1 MAMSPALTPIKIGI
15 VGAGGRMGQALVREA
30 LITKN
35 CRLIGGIEH
44 AGAPALGRDL
54 GSCAGIDALGITI
67 DDDAITLFL
76 EADVVIDFSTPD
88 AAMAFAPLAAD
99 HKAAYVV
106 GTTGLDTRHLGAL
119 SEAGRQAAV
128 VQAYN
133 MSLGVNLL
141 AALVEK
147 VAAALDAD
155 FDIEIVEMHHRA
167 KIDAPSGTAL
177 LLGDAAARGRGVQL
191 PAVALRG
198 RDGVTGPR
206 PRGGI
211 GFAALRGGNVAG
223 DHTVIFA
230 GDDERIELTHK
241 AGDRVIFAR
250 GAIRAAIWAAAQKP
264 GLYSMADVL
273 GLKP

>member
-1 MAMSPALTPIKIGI
+1 MAMSEIKIGI
-15 VGAGGRMGQALVREA
+15 VGAAGRMGQALVREA

-35 CRLIGGIEH
+35 CRLVGGIER
-44 AGAPALGRDL
+44 AGTSALGRDL
-54 GSCAGIDALGITI
+54 GSCAGIDALGISI
-67 DDDAITLFL
+67 DDDPITLFS

-88 AAMAFAPLAAD
+88 AAVAFSQLAAER
-99 HKAAYVV
+99 KSAYVV
-106 GTTGLDTRHLGAL
+106 GTTGLDARHLAALGA
-119 SEAGRQAAV
+119 AGRQAAV

-133 MSLGVNLL
+133 MSLGINLL
-141 AALVEK
+141 AALVER

-155 FDIEIVEMHHRA
+155 FDIEIVEMHHRH

-177 LLGDAAARGRGVQL
+177 MLGDAAAKGRGVKL
-191 PAVALRG
+191 PAVAVRG

-211 GFAALRGGNVAG
+211 GFASLRGGNVAG
-223 DHTVIFA
+223 DHKVIFA
-230 GDDERIELTHK
+230 ADDERIELTHK
-241 AGDRVIFAR
+241 AGNRAIFAR
-250 GAIRAAIWAAAQKP
+250 GAIKAAIWAQAQPP